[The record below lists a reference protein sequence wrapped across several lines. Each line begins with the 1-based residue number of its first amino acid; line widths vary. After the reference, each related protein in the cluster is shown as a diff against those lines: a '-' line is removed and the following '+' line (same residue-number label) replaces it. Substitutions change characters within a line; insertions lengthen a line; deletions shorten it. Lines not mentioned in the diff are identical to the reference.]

1 MRCLLACVLLLASI
15 TACTVT
21 PQTVTIQVFFL
32 KTDQFV
38 IGTEPYERAVS
49 RTIPTSEDLP
59 ALVLEQLFLG
69 PTAEEQADGL
79 ALVTSGATGFTDF
92 RVEESVAH
100 ITLLGDCSSGGST
113 YTIANLIF
121 ANLAQFPEIKWIKI
135 YDQDGSTGTPEG
147 QSSSIP
153 FCLEP

>member
-1 MRCLLACVLLLASI
+1 MKRLLACTLLLAGIS
-15 TACTVT
+15 ACLPVNES
-21 PQTVTIQVFFL
+21 VTIQVYFQ
-32 KTDQFV
+32 DVDAFV
-38 IGTEPYERAVS
+38 VGTEPYERAVS

-92 RVEESVAH
+92 RLEEGVAH